1 MKLLFILTVV
11 NILLLQV
18 YFLLSDII
26 MSMSKIVIDESKCK
40 SCGICITV
48 CPNKLI
54 RYSKNTNEQGLTPAE
69 FIDTEGKCT
78 GCAMCAISCPE
89 IAIKEVLR

>member
-1 MKLLFILTVV
+1 MPR
-11 NILLLQV
+11 
-18 YFLLSDII
+18 II
-26 MSMSKIVIDESKCK
+26 IDTEKCK
-40 SCGICITV
+40 SCGICINV

-54 RYSKNTNEQGLTPAE
+54 RFGQNTNSCGNIPIE
-69 FIDTEGKCT
+69 FVDENNKCT